1 MSQLGLIALMGSG
14 ETAPSG
20 RILHEWAFRRLQTP
34 VKASIVETPAGFEL
48 NSSQVAGKISDFIT
62 HRLKNYKPK
71 VATIPA
77 RRQDGEFSTNNPDI
91 LSPLLDSDY
100 IFLGPGSP
108 SYAVRHLANSIAWEM
123 IIARHRL
130 GACLSFS
137 SSGAIAI
144 GENALPVYE
153 IYKVGMDPKWM
164 PGLDLLGTFGLRIA
178 CVTHWNN
185 TEGGANVDTSRCYI
199 GQSRMNQLVSSIQ
212 TDINILGIDEHTAL
226 MLDLSCKTCTV
237 VGKGSITIIN
247 SNGTTVFESGESF
260 STEVLGNVYLP
271 EQGEGISSDVWEKV
285 VTHHHEW
292 KENQPLPDKVINL
305 IKERSEAREQKY
317 WEKSDLL
324 RDQLVEQGYSVKDTS
339 DGPEI
344 SPIR

>member
-1 MSQLGLIALMGSG
+1 MSQLGQIVLMGSG

-20 RILHEWAFRRLQTP
+20 RVLHEWAFRKLPLP
-34 VKASIVETPAGFEL
+34 VKASIMETPAGFEI
-48 NSSQVAGKISDFIT
+48 NSQQVAGKISDFIT
-62 HRLKNYKPK
+62 HRLKNYKPI
-71 VATIPA
+71 VETIPA
-77 RRQDGEFSTNNPDI
+77 RRQDGKFSTNNPDI

-108 SYAVRHLANSIAWEM
+108 SYAVKHLANSIAWEM
-123 IIARHRL
+123 ITARHRL

-164 PGLDLLGTFGLRIA
+164 PGLDLLGNFGLRIA

-185 TEGGANVDTSRCYI
+185 TEGGANIDTSRCYM
-199 GQSRMNQLVSSIQ
+199 GQSRMDQLVSSIQ
-212 TDINILGIDEHTAL
+212 ADINILGIDEHTAL
-226 MLDLSCKTCTV
+226 MLDLSHKTCSV

-247 SNGTTVFESGESF
+247 SIGTTIFQSGENF
-260 STEVLGNVYLP
+260 STDLLGNVHFP
-271 EQGEGISSDVWEKV
+271 EQGEGIRSDVWEKV
-285 VTHHHEW
+285 VTHHRHL
-292 KENQPLPDKVINL
+292 KENPSLPDNVINL
-305 IKERSEAREQKY
+305 IKERSEARDQKD

-324 RDQLVEQGYSVKDTS
+324 RDQLIQQGYFVKDTS
-339 DGPEI
+339 DGPKI